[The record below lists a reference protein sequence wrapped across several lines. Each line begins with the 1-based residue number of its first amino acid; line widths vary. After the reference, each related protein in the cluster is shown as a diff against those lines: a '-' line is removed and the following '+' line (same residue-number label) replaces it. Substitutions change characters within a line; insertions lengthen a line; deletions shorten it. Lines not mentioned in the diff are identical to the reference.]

1 MGLNADMPLYRRL
14 LRLVT
19 RAGLALLIGQAGAF
33 AKTPRELRL
42 PAGNDWRWAVDY
54 GARTDPSHARQ
65 YDLLVL
71 EPDHARPLAPLRR
84 PGALAIGYISLGE
97 VEKRRPF
104 AAALA
109 NAGALLAANPHWPD
123 ARYADLRHPRWRAE
137 VLDRLVPTIMARG
150 YNGIFIDTLDN
161 AEAMERAD
169 PIGRAGMIDAAASLV
184 RAIHERFPAAII
196 VINRGYALL
205 PQVADAIDGV
215 LGEAMATRWNFA
227 TRGYDRLS
235 DTDWQWQAERLRA
248 AKAKNPAL
256 ALLTLDYWDPADA
269 AGVRALYTRERAA
282 GFVPYVSVLA
292 LDRILPEP
300 PR

>member
-1 MGLNADMPLYRRL
+1 MGLNADMPLFRRL
-14 LRLVT
+14 LRLLT

-33 AKTPRELRL
+33 AKQPREIRL

-54 GARTDPSHARQ
+54 GARTDPAHARQ

-71 EPDHARPLAPLRR
+71 EPDHARLLAPLRR

-104 AAALA
+104 AASLA
-109 NAGALLAANPHWPD
+109 TAGALLAANPHWPD

-137 VLDRLVPTIMARG
+137 ILDRLVPAIMARG

-184 RAIHERFPAAII
+184 RAIHDRFPAAII

-205 PQVADAIDGV
+205 PKVADAIDGV

-227 TRGYDRLS
+227 TRSYDRLS
-235 DTDWQWQAERLRA
+235 DDDWQWQAERLRA
-248 AKAKNPAL
+248 AKAINPAL

-269 AGVRALYTRERAA
+269 AGARALYKRERAA